1 MLPVSDIL
9 ICRGTELISGRLQ
22 SRGLPKTEW
31 LSLPV
36 LILTVLAFGLAMLW
50 VSQNKDQTQ
59 QLLKLTDDRLTT
71 PAPMLFRL
79 WPPLRTQARVA
90 IYALIGKAP
99 TTSPTSMN
107 LKSQRL
113 QPLSLLPVGYARP

>member
-22 SRGLPKTEW
+22 SRGRPKTEW

-59 QLLKLTDDRLTT
+59 QLFKLTDARLTT
-71 PAPMLFRL
+71 PASMLFRL
-79 WPPLRTQARVA
+79 WLPLRTRARVA
-90 IYALIGKAP
+90 IYALIAEAP
-99 TTSPTSMN
+99 TISPTSMN
-107 LKSQRL
+107 LKSQLL

>member
-22 SRGLPKTEW
+22 SRGRPKTEW

-36 LILTVLAFGLAMLW
+36 LILTVLVFGLAMLW

-59 QLLKLTDDRLTT
+59 QLFKLTDARLTT

-79 WPPLRTQARVA
+79 WLPLRTRARVA
-90 IYALIGKAP
+90 IYALIAEAP
-99 TTSPTSMN
+99 TISPTSMN
-107 LKSQRL
+107 LKSQLL